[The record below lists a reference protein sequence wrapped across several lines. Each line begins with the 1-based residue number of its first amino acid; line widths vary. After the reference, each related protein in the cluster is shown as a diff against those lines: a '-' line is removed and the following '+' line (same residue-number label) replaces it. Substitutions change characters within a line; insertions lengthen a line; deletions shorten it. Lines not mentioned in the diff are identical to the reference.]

1 MGIITIII
9 SPAVLPDVNMV
20 VDLISVTNFLE
31 AYIRFSSTVLSRG
44 LVNMFHLDR
53 RFAWRIIL
61 WQLMSSSWQ
70 VLISWHSLA

>member
-31 AYIRFSSTVLSRG
+31 AYIRFSTTFLSRG
-44 LVNMFHLDR
+44 
-53 RFAWRIIL
+53 
-61 WQLMSSSWQ
+61 
-70 VLISWHSLA
+70 